1 MKSIYKTLLV
11 LLLPLNL
18 LAQDTTVVK
27 QQAEMLEQA
36 VINGNYQLVVD
47 HTYPGVIDMM
57 GGKDKMLNA
66 TTDAMNGLKTQ
77 GISIEKATIG
87 SPGKF
92 YTAGTEIHCLVPET
106 VRLKLASGHAT
117 VQSYILAISA
127 DGGKTWSF
135 LDINANSKA
144 LIPKLFPNFN
154 PDLKIPDSAPP
165 VMEQ

>member
-1 MKSIYKTLLV
+1 MKYMYKALLA

-18 LAQDTTVVK
+18 LAQDTAVVR

-36 VINGNYQLVVD
+36 VIKGDYQTVVD
-47 HTYPGVIDMM
+47 HTYPGVIDMV
-57 GGKDKMLNA
+57 GGKDKMLSA
-66 TTDAMNGLKTQ
+66 TTDAMNGLKAQ

-106 VRLKLASGHAT
+106 MRLKLPNGHAT
-117 VQSYILAISA
+117 VQSYILAVSA
-127 DGGKTWSF
+127 DGGKSWTYM
-135 LDINANSKA
+135 DINANSKD

-154 PDLKIPDSAPP
+154 PDLKIPDPTPP

>member
-92 YTAGTEIHCLVPET
+92 YAAGTEIHCLVPET
-106 VRLKLASGHAT
+106 VRLKLSSGHAT